1 MRIVYDA
8 RVIDRPSSGLGR
20 FAGELLLALLD
31 SGIRPDVRVDVLV
44 PASADAVTNR
54 YVRVLRSYVDKGHCA
69 LHPVSIPPISV
80 MQQLAIPALVSKLGG
95 DLYFYPHFDVP
106 SAVPIPFIF
115 VVHDLTPLKVAGYVH
130 RLERLKKRYF
140 KLCVERGLRKSLH
153 CVAVSQTTKRDLLE
167 EFGAEWEQKI
177 HVSYEGSSISRTDV
191 DPRAVEAMGIKGA
204 YLLYVG
210 TRRPNKN
217 IKYML
222 DVFANMRQRFGYSGE
237 LVMAGSTRDFEFDVG
252 RYAAAIGGVR
262 ILGPVKDDQLAA
274 LYDGTDSLVLLSK
287 YEGFGLPVMEA
298 AQFGRRMIVSDGGA
312 LPEIAPASAC
322 IVPLVLDPQQAAAV
336 AVAYLQRT
344 DTYTDLSH
352 YSEQFSWHAVARAV
366 FKEAY

>member
-31 SGIRPDVRVDVLV
+31 SGIRPDVHVDVLV
-44 PASADAVTNR
+44 PASADAATNR
-54 YVRVLRSYVDKGHCA
+54 YVRVLRSHVDQGHCA
-69 LHPVSIPPISV
+69 LHPVSIPSISV
-80 MQQLAIPALVSKLGG
+80 VQQLAIPALVSKLGG

-177 HVSYEGSSISRTDV
+177 HVSYEGASIDRTDV

-217 IKYML
+217 IKFML
-222 DVFANMRQRFGYSGE
+222 DVFAEMRQRFGYPGE
-237 LVMAGSTRDFEFDVG
+237 LVMAGSTKNFEFDVD

-262 ILGPVKDDQLAA
+262 IVGSVRDDQLAA
-274 LYDGTDSLVLLSK
+274 LYASTESLILLSK
-287 YEGFGLPVMEA
+287 YEGFGLPIIEA
-298 AQFGRRMIVSDGGA
+298 AYFGRRMIVSDGGA
-312 LPEIAPASAC
+312 LKEIAPSSAC
-322 IVPLVLDPQQAAAV
+322 VVPLALDARAAADV
-336 AVAYLQRT
+336 ALDYLRHT
-344 DTYTDLSH
+344 GPHTDLSN
-352 YSEQFSWHAVARAV
+352 YSEKFSWGRVARSV
-366 FKEAY
+366 FEEAY